1 MSGDFKPSHA
11 PDALREQVINV
22 LRTIFDPEL
31 PVNIYDL
38 GLIYDVSISDQCNVA
53 VRMTLTSPNCPVAES
68 LPRQVRSRILETP
81 GVQDA
86 EVQVVFDPPWSA
98 DRMSEVARFELEC
111 MGLDP
116 TRLHGS
122 RLTNLTVGR
131 RTPST

>member
-1 MSGDFKPSHA
+1 MTSSA
-11 PDALREQVINV
+11 SNSSLRDRIISE
-22 LRTIFDPEL
+22 LRAIFDPEL

-38 GLIYDVSISDQCNVA
+38 GLIYDVAINDRNEAA

-68 LPRQVRSRILETP
+68 LPRLVKQKVAEVP
-81 GVQDA
+81 GVSGA
-86 EVQVVFDPPWSA
+86 EVQVVLDPPWSA
-98 DRMSEVARFELEC
+98 ERMSESAKFELEC

-131 RTPST
+131 RNPGR

>member
-1 MSGDFKPSHA
+1 MTSSA
-11 PDALREQVINV
+11 PNSSLRDQIISALRA
-22 LRTIFDPEL
+22 IFDPEL

-38 GLIYDVSISDQCNVA
+38 GLVYDVAINDRNEAA

-68 LPRQVRSRILETP
+68 LPRLVKQKVAEVP
-81 GVQDA
+81 GVSGA

-98 DRMSEVARFELEC
+98 ERMSEAAKFELEC

-131 RTPST
+131 RNPGR